1 MVGAL
6 HPLPSELIIFLK
18 VIQVP
23 NVVVQLT
30 RHDEW
35 ASQYPGVMGPRNA
48 FLYFGPSNSPGQVAY
63 GNGDRVPMPYYLRKK
78 KDGSKCVTVFH
89 SRLHWRLIGQCSS
102 RYFNAQGGKEF
113 KWKTVSSERMEV
125 SGIMAD
131 FLIAE
136 PHCLPYQLCDSL
148 NVYAV
153 WEKAPPDLEY
163 DAQVTLSSMSLAF
176 VTEVLTTLT
185 LNLVAKRLGFW

>member
-1 MVGAL
+1 MSATTQCVLFQFGSDPMNFQFEDSQERVAFTL
-6 HPLPSELIIFLK
+6 AK

-23 NVVVQLT
+23 NVIVQLT

-35 ASQYPGVMGPRNA
+35 TSQHPDIMGPRNA

-63 GNGDRVPMPYYLRKK
+63 GNGQRVPMPYYLRKK
-78 KDGSKCVTVFH
+78 KDGSN
-89 SRLHWRLIGQCSS
+89 S

-113 KWKTVSSERMEV
+113 KWKSVSSQRME
-125 SGIMAD
+125 
-131 FLIAE
+131 
-136 PHCLPYQLCDSL
+136 LCDSL

-153 WEKAPPDLEY
+153 WEKAPPGLEH
-163 DAQVTLSSMSLAF
+163 DAQVTLSATSLAF

-185 LNLVAKRLGFW
+185 LNLVAKQLDFW

>member
-1 MVGAL
+1 
-6 HPLPSELIIFLK
+6 
-18 VIQVP
+18 
-23 NVVVQLT
+23 
-30 RHDEW
+30 
-35 ASQYPGVMGPRNA
+35 
-48 FLYFGPSNSPGQVAY
+48 
-63 GNGDRVPMPYYLRKK
+63 
-78 KDGSKCVTVFH
+78 
-89 SRLHWRLIGQCSS
+89 
-102 RYFNAQGGKEF
+102 
-113 KWKTVSSERMEV
+113 
-125 SGIMAD
+125 MAD
-131 FLIAE
+131 FLISE